1 MNPPAA
7 VFIVASSSASYCRTD
22 ARDRL
27 PGFASRATSVTM
39 KPAVETT
46 ALGKRYGSVVALEDV
61 TFSVQAGEVLGVL
74 GPNGAG
80 KTTAIRVL
88 TTVLEPSQGSFSVAG
103 VPHTRPSEIRR
114 LVGVLPESAGYPA
127 RQTGEEY
134 LRYFARLFGH
144 SRASARALAEELL
157 VQVGLHDRRHSLIAG
172 YSRGMRQRL
181 GIARALVNDPKVV
194 FLDEP
199 TLGLDPAGQ
208 RQVLGH
214 VRRIAHE
221 RGAAVLLS
229 THLLTEVEENC
240 SRVLILNRGR
250 AVAQGTVS
258 EVVRLAAA
266 PRSGRLQVAPEQA
279 DRAAAVL
286 AHVAGISRVTSD
298 GQPGWLS
305 VAFAPAGLHPE
316 DVSLNAATRALLDAG
331 VGLLSFQLE
340 GARLSDAFLAMTEA
354 A

>member
-1 MNPPAA
+1 VRPAIEAEGICKDYGSLAA
-7 VFIVASSSASYCRTD
+7 V
-22 ARDRL
+22 RDL
-27 PGFASRATSVTM
+27 SFV
-39 KPAVETT
+39 VEP
-46 ALGKRYGSVVALEDV
+46 
-61 TFSVQAGEVLGVL
+61 GEVLGVL

-88 TTVLEPSQGSFSVAG
+88 TTILPASSGRFSVAG
-103 VPHTRPSEIRR
+103 VPSKHSTDIRR
-114 LVGVLPESAGYPA
+114 HIGVLPESAGYPE
-127 RQTGEEY
+127 RQTGEEFLTY
-134 LRYFARLFGH
+134 HGRLHGRSRAGARAVARDLLDEMGLFGRRG
-144 SRASARALAEELL
+144 SPIAS
-157 VQVGLHDRRHSLIAG
+157 

-181 GIARALVNDPKVV
+181 GIARALVNDPDVV

-214 VRRIAHE
+214 VRRIARE

-240 SRVLILNRGR
+240 TRVLILNRGR
-250 AVAQGTVS
+250 AVAEGTVS
-258 EVVRLAAA
+258 EVVRRAAA

-279 DRAAAVL
+279 ERAAAAL
-286 AHVAGISRVTSD
+286 AAVADVARVTSD
-298 GQPGWLS
+298 GRPGLLN
-305 VAFAPAGLHPE
+305 VAFASTGA
-316 DVSLNAATRALLDAG
+316 DRSLNAAVRALLDADIS
-331 VGLLSFQLE
+331 LISFELE